1 MEEAIQNVW
10 PCKTE
15 RLSGPQEASELAIRL
30 EMVRRLGEPAAL
42 RGEGGYY
49 LTVFCSA
56 MAAVPRLAG
65 PED

>member
-1 MEEAIQNVW
+1 
-10 PCKTE
+10 
-15 RLSGPQEASELAIRL
+15 
-30 EMVRRLGEPAAL
+30 MVRRLGEPAAL

-56 MAAVPRLAG
+56 LAAVTRLAG